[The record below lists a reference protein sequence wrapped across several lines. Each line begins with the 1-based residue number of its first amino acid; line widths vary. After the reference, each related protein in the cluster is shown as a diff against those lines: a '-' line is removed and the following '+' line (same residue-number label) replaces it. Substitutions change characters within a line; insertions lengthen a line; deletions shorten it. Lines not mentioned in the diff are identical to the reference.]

1 MKFHKQIKL
10 EGHTQAEI
18 KETLES
24 KGLKF
29 RRMRQEYSWIEKL
42 ELTNGFTKVQFL
54 IEDHLLEIRG
64 NGDYDVWSWALRM
77 PTYFKHFYSYMNI
90 VIRKVY
96 IKISKKYVCG
106 CSIYPLKLYSG
117 INFSHLK
124 S

>member
-54 IEDHLLEIRG
+54 IED
-64 NGDYDVWSWALRM
+64 NGDYDVWSWAWEIL
-77 PTYFKHFYSYMNI
+77 TYFKQEVAETRYTKSDIGYERHGWTYQ
-90 VIRKVY
+90 
-96 IKISKKYVCG
+96 KINGEEIDVVQS
-106 CSIYPLKLYSG
+106 SDEIQ
-117 INFSHLK
+117 
-124 S
+124 